1 MRERFK
7 GAGEG
12 HLLDALRRQE
22 LADGNLD
29 IALAFKKCGELVEFA
44 KGDKLIDQYGEDND
58 VFLLISGAVAIVV
71 KGNQL
76 ATRKAGQQVGEMAA
90 IEPALKRSADVIAL
104 DTVVALKISSPNF
117 VEIGRSFP
125 QIWLPLARELSRR
138 LYQRNDL
145 IPPPNE
151 FAKLFIISSTEGIE
165 VARQIQAALER
176 DVFSTIWDQGVFF
189 GGGYPIEA
197 LERAVDESDFAMA
210 IAQAEDIIE
219 PRGSRSPT
227 LRDNVLFELGLFMGK
242 LSRHRAILVYPRTA
256 DLKLPSDLHGL
267 TMIEYQQG
275 TPEELQSRLG
285 PVCTEI
291 HNLVSSLGVR
301 KLNANFADQY
311 P

>member
-44 KGDKLIDQYGEDND
+44 KGDKLIEQYGEDND

-104 DTVVALKISSPNF
+104 DTVVALKINSPNF
-117 VEIGRSFP
+117 VEIGSLFP

-151 FAKLFIISSTEGIE
+151 FAKLFIISSAEGAE

-176 DVFSTIWDQGVFF
+176 DVFSTIWDQGIFF

-197 LERAVDESDFAMA
+197 LEGAVDESDFAMA
-210 IAQAEDIIE
+210 IAHAEDIIE
-219 PRGSRSPT
+219 SRGSRGPT

-242 LSRHRAILVYPRTA
+242 LSRHRAILVYPKTA

-267 TMIEYQQG
+267 TMIAYQQG
-275 TPEELQSRLG
+275 KPDELQSRLG